1 MSLANIDYIIS
12 IHMTQKKIKF
22 PPKKYL
28 DAYVEAR
35 KMGYSVEASDNVGRL
50 AVSLSKKGKAKKN
63 KK

>member
-1 MSLANIDYIIS
+1 
-12 IHMTQKKIKF
+12 MTQKKIKF